1 MEVEQGLKMPSIDRL
16 FLGAGAMKAGT
27 TWLYAMLD
35 HHPDIYFSDE
45 KEVHYFAHVH
55 GVLNALSIENRIDR
69 FRRFAASL
77 KAESYNPRWVR
88 RRLDW
93 YSRWLFDPIDDDWYA
108 SLFNRRNGQKYA
120 ADFSNLTA
128 LIGDAGWEHVRRIA
142 GEVKVIYI
150 MRDPL
155 KRLWSHV
162 KFHAQYTGRADK
174 LAAMNAEEMWAEARA
189 EHLWQN
195 SEYGKIVATMKRHL
209 NEDELMVVFFEDI
222 HADPL
227 GWLRRLETFLGVQP
241 GNYDAARLSERI
253 NISTDVTMP
262 EFFPQL
268 FADDFNRIHAELQE
282 QGVTLPAAWAR

>member
-1 MEVEQGLKMPSIDRL
+1 
-16 FLGAGAMKAGT
+16 MKAGT

-55 GVLNALSIENRIDR
+55 GVQNALAIANRLDR
-69 FRRFAASL
+69 FRRFAAGL
-77 KAESYNPRWVR
+77 KPDAYNPRWVR

-93 YSRWLFDPIDDDWYA
+93 YSRWLFEPIDDDWYA
-108 SLFNRRNGQKYA
+108 SLFKRRNGQKYV

-128 LIGDAGWEHVRRIA
+128 LIGDAGWQHVRQIA
-142 GEVKVIYI
+142 GEVRVLYI

-162 KFHAQYTGRADK
+162 KFHAQYTGRADQ
-174 LAAMNAEEMWAEARA
+174 LAGMNAREMWAEARA
-189 EHLWQN
+189 DHLWKN
-195 SEYGKIVATMKRHL
+195 SEYGRIVATMKRNL
-209 NEDELMVVFFEDI
+209 KEDELMVAFFEDI

-227 GWLRRLETFLGVQP
+227 GWLRRLEAFLGVQP

-253 NISTDVTMP
+253 NTSTDVAMP
-262 EFFPQL
+262 DFFPKL
-268 FADDFNRIHAELQE
+268 FADDFARIHAELRQ
-282 QGVTLPAAWAR
+282 QGLTPPEAWAQFDSAR